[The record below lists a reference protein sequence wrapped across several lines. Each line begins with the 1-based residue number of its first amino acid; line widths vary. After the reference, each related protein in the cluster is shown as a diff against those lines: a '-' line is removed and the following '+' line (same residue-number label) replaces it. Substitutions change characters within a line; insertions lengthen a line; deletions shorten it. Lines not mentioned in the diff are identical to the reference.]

1 MAPRD
6 RKGVGVSVM
15 QEDGAG
21 NVTCGCR
28 GVCGPGYIWPRRPYK
43 AFRQHLHGNGELPES
58 GKVQGILGLFLR
70 EKPSCLG
77 RGQAESQS
85 ISPGKLLVWTR
96 VLGVTWENSGTPE
109 RLRGQIFDGMWEQAG
124 SGGTGR
130 AEGQVA
136 AVSLASIVGW
146 KMVPEI

>member
-6 RKGVGVSVM
+6 RKGAGVSVM
-15 QEDGAG
+15 REDGAG

-28 GVCGPGYIWPRRPYK
+28 GVCGPGHIRPRRPYK
-43 AFRQHLHGNGELPES
+43 VLHLHLHGNGKLPES

-85 ISPGKLLVWTR
+85 ISPGQLLVWTR

-109 RLRGQIFDGMWEQAG
+109 RLCRQVFGGMWEQVG
-124 SGGTGR
+124 SGGAGR
-130 AEGQVA
+130 AGGQVP
-136 AVSLASIVGW
+136 AVSLASIVER